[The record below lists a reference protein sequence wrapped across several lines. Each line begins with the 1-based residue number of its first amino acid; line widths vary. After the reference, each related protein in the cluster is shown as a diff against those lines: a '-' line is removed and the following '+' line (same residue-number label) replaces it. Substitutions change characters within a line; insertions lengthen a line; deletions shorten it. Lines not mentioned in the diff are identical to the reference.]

1 MIFEK
6 NWKIKINI
14 TEDENEFKKYDNGI
28 KIMNYETS
36 KKENKLIITTKPNK
50 NIYEII
56 EKEKLSNINI
66 YHKNK
71 IKFKNIKEISLSILT
86 NKNNFLIILKEFLL
100 NNPELNNKEI
110 TLNNNISFDKYT
122 FNILKNNFNNVSN
135 IYIKINNSI
144 KKMTIKD
151 FEETF
156 NRINLEVEEIK
167 NKNYSPIEKL
177 IATYDFVRKKKC
189 ENEKINKTLNN
200 TKKIENN
207 KPFYTEYINLFVC
220 IANKLGIPSYFSKAT
235 YDNKDND
242 KIAIASSYIIDYKY
256 NFKGVLFFD
265 PAFDFEDK
273 DNIFSDSYMYFGK
286 NREEIKTLYKNKIK
300 LEDIDDAFENALILK
315 EINKNYNWQSIK
327 KINLY
332 SLFVSLKH
340 TPFFNCALDPY
351 CYGKLSIIKGHLE
364 DNENLL
370 KNYSLRKI
378 IEVLIKSTT
387 KINEFIN
394 LSSQTLPIDIL
405 ANALFE
411 VKKDEYL
418 KNKNEYILSLKHF
431 KQILQNSTINH
442 KDNIIKL
449 SIELGI
455 PINVIINNDHN
466 INTTNEQIEEF
477 IKKEKIEEKIKKLTN

>member
-1 MIFEK
+1 
-6 NWKIKINI
+6 
-14 TEDENEFKKYDNGI
+14 
-28 KIMNYETS
+28 
-36 KKENKLIITTKPNK
+36 
-50 NIYEII
+50 
-56 EKEKLSNINI
+56 
-66 YHKNK
+66 
-71 IKFKNIKEISLSILT
+71 
-86 NKNNFLIILKEFLL
+86 
-100 NNPELNNKEI
+100 
-110 TLNNNISFDKYT
+110 
-122 FNILKNNFNNVSN
+122 
-135 IYIKINNSI
+135 
-144 KKMTIKD
+144 MTIKD

-156 NRINLEVEEIK
+156 NSINLEVEEIK

-177 IATYDFVRKKKC
+177 IATYDFVREKKC

-220 IANKLGIPSYFSKAT
+220 IANKLGIPSYFLKAT

-455 PINVIINNDHN
+455 PINVIINNEHN
-466 INTTNEQIEEF
+466 INTTDEQIEEF